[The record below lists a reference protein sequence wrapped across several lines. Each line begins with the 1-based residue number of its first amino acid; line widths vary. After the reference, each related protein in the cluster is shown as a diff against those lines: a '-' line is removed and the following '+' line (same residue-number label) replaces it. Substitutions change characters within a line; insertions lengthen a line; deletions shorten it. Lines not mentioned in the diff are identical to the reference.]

1 MRKKHIPQ
9 RTCVEC
15 RKVLAKRELIRIV
28 RTPEGEVRV
37 DETGKVSGRGVYLCR
52 TRKCWSRALA
62 KDRIDYALK
71 IHLSPEQEAA
81 LREYATTLP
90 DETEGAL

>member
-15 RKVLAKRELIRIV
+15 RKVLSKRELIRIV
-28 RTPEGEVRV
+28 RTPEGDVRV

-52 TRKCWSRALA
+52 ARKCWTGALA
-62 KDRIDYALK
+62 KGRIGYALK
-71 IHLSPEQEAA
+71 IQLSPEQETT
-81 LREYATTLP
+81 LREYAANLP
-90 DETEGAL
+90 EEAEGA

>member
-15 RKVLAKRELIRIV
+15 RKVLSKRELIRIV
-28 RTPEGEVRV
+28 RTPNGEVRV

-52 TRKCWSRALA
+52 TRKCWSGALA
-62 KDRIDYALK
+62 KGRIGYALK
-71 IHLSPEQEAA
+71 IQLSPEQEAA
-81 LREYATTLP
+81 LREYAAKLP
-90 DETEGAL
+90 EDAAGT